1 MQIADL
7 SEIRYKNP
15 LAAYQHNKIAFK
27 FLLKTKTEKM
37 AKPLKTSA
45 NTCGEEIFFKMR
57 HFSAGFSTTF
67 SRSEAVSGSKPAF
80 G

>member
-45 NTCGEEIFFKMR
+45 NTCGEKRKI
-57 HFSAGFSTTF
+57 
-67 SRSEAVSGSKPAF
+67 
-80 G
+80 

>member
-27 FLLKTKTEKM
+27 FLLKTKTEK
-37 AKPLKTSA
+37 KPLKTSA
-45 NTCGEEIFFKMR
+45 NTHTGEKR
-57 HFSAGFSTTF
+57 
-67 SRSEAVSGSKPAF
+67 KK
-80 G
+80 

>member
-45 NTCGEEIFFKMR
+45 NTHIRGKKER
-57 HFSAGFSTTF
+57 NNTWNS
-67 SRSEAVSGSKPAF
+67 
-80 G
+80 